1 MAVVPAVDS
10 AGFFVALHDG
20 LFSKEGLTIHYTP
33 AVSSDEVIDQ
43 QLAGQYDIT
52 GGNYVSYIQ
61 HYVDDHQP
69 LEIIAEGSVMQQ
81 GTQAIYTMPNSKIK
95 TLSDLKGHLLG
106 INAPLN
112 INYLLAASVLTENGI
127 NLTQV
132 RFPSA
137 PIPFPNMAAEL
148 AAGKID
154 AAAMPEPFATAAEQQ
169 YGAVELADLNQGAT
183 EQFPIQGYVVTK
195 SWAAQ
200 NPGTLRAFIT
210 ALAQGQELADTSRSS
225 VEQAM
230 ESINGGPPNG
240 QIPPI
245 VASVMAVNIYPTAI
259 DKVRIQRVAD
269 VMYQFGLLHARFN
282 VTPMIGPLS
291 AASRAAPGAPAGEH
305 AGHAGR
311 TAEAAGRR
319 NASVRNENLDHPERM
334 RGAPLARARLLPV
347 GCAPRFLLLSRKGS
361 PRPAGHRGAPPA
373 RYRRRAAR
381 ARLPRVAGR
390 RSRAPASRLPPGL
403 SVGKGGT
410 VG

>member
-1 MAVVPAVDS
+1 MAATAGSTSPNGLQKTTLNVAAVPAVDS

-20 LFSKEGLTIHYTP
+20 LFAKEGLKVNYTP
-33 AVSSDEVIDQ
+33 AVSSDVVIGQ
-43 QLAGQYDIT
+43 QLAGKFDIT

-69 LEIIAEGSVMQQ
+69 LEVIAEGSVMQQ
-81 GTQAIYTMPNSKIK
+81 GTQAIYTMPGSKIK
-95 TLSDLKGHLLG
+95 SLTELKGHVLG

-112 INYLLAASVLTENGI
+112 INYLLAASVLTQNGI
-127 NLTQV
+127 KLTQV

-137 PIPFPNMAAEL
+137 PIPFPKMAAEL

-195 SWAAQ
+195 SWAQQ

-230 ESINGGPPNG
+230 EALSGPQNGE
-240 QIPPI
+240 IPPL

-259 DKVRIQRVAD
+259 DKVRVQRVAD
-269 VMYQFGLLHARFN
+269 VMYQFGLLRQRFN
-282 VTPMIGPLS
+282 VTPMIGP
-291 AASRAAPGAPAGEH
+291 
-305 AGHAGR
+305 
-311 TAEAAGRR
+311 
-319 NASVRNENLDHPERM
+319 
-334 RGAPLARARLLPV
+334 
-347 GCAPRFLLLSRKGS
+347 
-361 PRPAGHRGAPPA
+361 
-373 RYRRRAAR
+373 
-381 ARLPRVAGR
+381 
-390 RSRAPASRLPPGL
+390 
-403 SVGKGGT
+403 
-410 VG
+410 